1 MGTFPPGTHHQP
13 PPLLLSNMKFSTAL
27 LLLACLCFTATVL
40 ASDELDKR
48 GVETVAVPQTVVA
61 APVVETV
68 PKTVVAAPAV
78 QTVQVP
84 QKQVVVAATS
94 SASSL
99 APFYLAW

>member
-13 PPLLLSNMKFSTAL
+13 PPLLLSNMKFSAAL

-68 PKTVVAAPAV
+68 PKTVAAAPAV
-78 QTVQVP
+78 QTVP

>member
-1 MGTFPPGTHHQP
+1 MG
-13 PPLLLSNMKFSTAL
+13 PPLLLSNMKFSAAL
-27 LLLACLCFTATVL
+27 LLLACLCFAATVL

-68 PKTVVAAPAV
+68 PKTVAAAPVVETVPKTVVAAPAV
-78 QTVQVP
+78 QTVP
-84 QKQVVVAATS
+84 QRQVVVAATS

-99 APFYLAW
+99 